1 MTICLDNLLNEIDTI
16 IKSQKVRQETFFL
29 DVRLAAL
36 TSHLQSKTPPS
47 EIIVDDATKR
57 T

>member
-36 TSHLQSKTPPS
+36 KFHLQCKTPPS

>member
-16 IKSQKVRQETFFL
+16 IKSQKVRQETFFF
-29 DVRLAAL
+29 RCPFGRSKISSAI
-36 TSHLQSKTPPS
+36 KTPPS
-47 EIIVDDATKR
+47 EIIEDDATKR